1 MTIYELL
8 TSYQEAQTTAA
19 EKEAAR
25 AAAYA
30 ARIAEI
36 DRATAAM
43 EAAVAAGDQE
53 AYQQESVNLAFARAA
68 AEKVEDSSPF
78 YTSDQYDL
86 HHAQINDCVK
96 GHRQRIYSK
105 ICKHL
110 TEIDTLLLE
119 DRAISNTA
127 EEALRIVANL
137 ANTHAQAWAYTST
150 PAPSL
155 GKFAAYARERA
166 EG

>member
-1 MTIYELL
+1 MPV
-8 TSYQEAQTTAA
+8 
-19 EKEAAR
+19 K
-25 AAAYA
+25 
-30 ARIAEI
+30 
-36 DRATAAM
+36 
-43 EAAVAAGDQE
+43 
-53 AYQQESVNLAFARAA
+53 
-68 AEKVEDSSPF
+68 
-78 YTSDQYDL
+78 
-86 HHAQINDCVK
+86 ININQ
-96 GHRQRIYSK
+96 QRIYSK

-110 TEIDTLLLE
+110 TEIDALLLE

-137 ANTHAQAWAYTST
+137 ANTHAQAWAYTGT